1 MNKFIEQIAPII
13 CKEAKKRGYKFP
25 SAIIAQ
31 ACLES
36 NFGKSSLSANYNNFF
51 GMKCGSSW
59 KGKSVNFWTQEE
71 YKAGTMTNI
80 RDNFRAYDTMEQGV
94 AGYFDFISTS
104 RYAKLKEAVGPRD
117 YLAKIKAAG
126 YATAVKYVDSVMSVV
141 NNYNLTQY
149 DTTKDVS
156 RETSDVTTIARE
168 VIAGK
173 WGNGTERRNR
183 LNAAGYNYETI
194 QTEVNKI
201 LKR

>member
-1 MNKFIEQIAPII
+1 MNKFIDQIAPII
-13 CKEAKKRGYKFP
+13 CKEAKARGYKFP

-36 NFGKSSLSANYNNFF
+36 NFGKSSLAANYHNYF

-71 YKAGTMTNI
+71 YQAGTMTNI
-80 RDNFRAYDTMEQGV
+80 RDNFRAYDTIEQGV

-126 YATAVKYVDSVMSVV
+126 YATASTYVDSVMAVV

-149 DTTKDVS
+149 DGAKNVS
-156 RETSDVTTIARE
+156 RETYDVSTIARE

-173 WGNGTERRNR
+173 WGNGEERKKKLR
-183 LNAAGYNYETI
+183 AAGYNFVAV
-194 QTEVNKI
+194 QLEVNRM